1 MKKEESVSDIS
12 GKQALLFWVRRDI
25 TATTYFRP
33 RHIDQGKSILATLKQ
48 TLDYGKNPKKTRDGF
63 LISAYECDPATA
75 DTEFLLAKRQYFYIT
90 GREQKRDKDI
100 LLYQIR
106 QAFKPGEITPEEANR
121 IGYELA
127 IRFTKGR
134 HAFIVTTHE
143 DKHHI
148 HSHIYFN
155 STNLDCTGKFEDFKR
170 SGRAIRRLSDTIC
183 VENGLSIVEN
193 PKPSKGHYGTWLGD
207 EKPPSFQEKLRR
219 TIDSVL
225 MQKPSD
231 FEAFLSLMEE
241 AGYAVKRGK
250 HIKFTGPGQI
260 RGTRCDTLK
269 GDYTE
274 QAIRERIEGSR
285 MVVSGGGTAFEPTA
299 QRVNLLIDIQSKI
312 QAGKGPGYERW
323 AKIFNLK
330 QAAQTL
336 IFLQENGVTEYTQ
349 LEKKAAEAT
358 ATFNDLSAKIKQT
371 ENRMKEISELQKQ
384 ISNYSR
390 TREIY
395 VQYRKSGY
403 SNKFRS
409 EHEGEILLH
418 QSAKK
423 AFDAFGLKKL
433 PSIQMLKQE
442 YAVLLTE
449 KKKLYQGYRQARET
463 MKNLLTAKE
472 NTDRL
477 LRFSP
482 AAPEQENLRR

>member
-1 MKKEESVSDIS
+1 MPVS
-12 GKQALLFWVRRDI
+12 GFYREQAFLFQEGGGH

-33 RHIDQGKSILATLKQ
+33 RHIDKGRSILESIKQ
-48 TLDYGKNPKKTRDGF
+48 SLDYGKNPKKTRDGF
-63 LISAYECDPATA
+63 LISAYACDPVTA
-75 DTEFLLAKRQYFYIT
+75 DAEFLLAKRQYYYIT
-90 GREQKRDKDI
+90 GREQKRDKNI

-106 QAFKPGEITPEEANR
+106 QAFKPGEISPEEANR

-127 IRFTKGR
+127 LRFTKGN

-155 STNLDCTGKFEDFKR
+155 STSLDCTKKFEDFFR

-183 VENGLSIVEN
+183 VENGLSIIEN
-193 PKPSKGHYGTWLGD
+193 SKPSKGHYGTWLGD
-207 EKPPSFQEKLRR
+207 EKPPSFQKKLRQA
-219 TIDSVL
+219 IDAAL
-225 MQKPSD
+225 EKKPSD
-231 FEAFLSLMEE
+231 FEAFLALME
-241 AGYAVKRGK
+241 ASGYSVKRGK
-250 HIKFTGPGQI
+250 HIKFTGPGEK

-285 MVVSGGGTAFEPTA
+285 IVVSGGGSAFEPATA
-299 QRVNLLIDIQSKI
+299 KVNLLIDIQVKI

-330 QAAQTL
+330 QMAQTL
-336 IFLQENGVTEYTQ
+336 IFLQENGVTEYSQ
-349 LEKKAAEAT
+349 LEKKATEAT
-358 ATFNDLSAKIKQT
+358 AAFNDISTKIKQT
-371 ENRMKEISELQKQ
+371 ETRMKEISELQKH

-390 TREIY
+390 TREVYI
-395 VQYRKSGY
+395 QYRQAGY
-403 SNKFRS
+403 SKKFHS

-423 AFDAFGLKKL
+423 AFDALGLKKL
-433 PSIQMLKQE
+433 PSIQALKRE
-442 YAVLLTE
+442 YAVLLAE
-449 KKKLYQGYRQARET
+449 KKKLYQGYRQAREN

-477 LRFSP
+477 LHYSQT
-482 AAPEQENLRR
+482 APEQENLRR

>member
-1 MKKEESVSDIS
+1 M
-12 GKQALLFWVRRDI
+12 GRRDI

-33 RHIDQGKSILATLKQ
+33 RHIDKGKSILATLKQ
-48 TLDYGKNPKKTRDGF
+48 SLDYGKNPKKTRDGF
-63 LISAYECDPATA
+63 LISSYECDPATA
-75 DTEFLLAKRQYFYIT
+75 DTEFLLAKRQYYYIT
-90 GREQKRDKDI
+90 GREQNRDKNI

-106 QAFKPGEITPEEANR
+106 QAFKPGEITAEEANR
-121 IGYELA
+121 LAYELA
-127 IRFTKGR
+127 MRFTKGR

-155 STNLDCTGKFEDFKR
+155 STNLDCTGKFDDFKR

-183 VENGLSIVEN
+183 VENGLSIIEN

-207 EKPPSFQEKLRR
+207 TKPLSFQEKLRQ
-219 TIDSVL
+219 TIDAVL
-225 MQKPSD
+225 EKKPSD
-231 FEAFLSLMEE
+231 FDRFLSLMEA

-250 HIKFTGPGQI
+250 HIKFTGPGQK

-269 GDYTE
+269 GNYTE
-274 QAIRERIEGSR
+274 QAIRERIEGTR
-285 MVVSGGGTAFEPTA
+285 VVVSGGGSTFEPTTA
-299 QRVNLLIDIQSKI
+299 KVNLLIDIQAKI

-336 IFLQENGVTEYTQ
+336 IFLQENDLTEYTQ

-358 ATFNDLSAKIKQT
+358 ANFNSLSEKIKQT
-371 ENRMKEISELQKQ
+371 ESRMKEVSELQKH

-390 TREIY
+390 TREVYI
-395 VQYRKSGY
+395 QYRKAGY
-403 SNKFRS
+403 SKKFFA

-423 AFDAFGLKKL
+423 AFDALGLKKL
-433 PSIQMLKQE
+433 PSISSLKQE
-442 YAVLLTE
+442 FAILLVE
-449 KKKLYQGYRQARET
+449 KKKLYQGYRQAREN
-463 MKNLLTAKE
+463 MKNLMTAKA

-477 LRFSP
+477 LRYSTTV
-482 AAPEQENLRR
+482 PEQENLRR

>member
-1 MKKEESVSDIS
+1 M
-12 GKQALLFWVRRDI
+12 QALLFWGRRGI
-25 TATTYFRP
+25 TATTYFKP
-33 RHIDQGKSILATLKQ
+33 RHIDKGRSILAALKQ
-48 TLDYGKNPKKTRDGF
+48 SLDYGKNPKKTRDGF

-75 DTEFLLAKRQYFYIT
+75 DSEFLLAKRQYYYIT
-90 GREQKRDKDI
+90 GREQKRDNNI

-106 QAFKPGEITPEEANR
+106 QAFKPGEISPEEANR

-155 STNLDCTGKFEDFKR
+155 STNLDCTGKFDDFKR

-183 VENGLSIVEN
+183 VENGLSIIEN

-207 EKPPSFQEKLRR
+207 AKPLSFHEKLRR
-219 TIDSVL
+219 TIDVVL
-225 MQKPSD
+225 EQKPSNFD
-231 FEAFLSLMEE
+231 VFLSLMEA
-241 AGYAVKRGK
+241 AGYSVKRGK
-250 HIKFTGPGQI
+250 HIKFTGPGQK

-269 GDYTE
+269 GNYTE
-274 QAIRERIEGSR
+274 QAIRERIEGTR
-285 MVVSGGGTAFEPTA
+285 VMVSGGGSAFEPTTA
-299 QRVNLLIDIQSKI
+299 KVNLLIDIQAKM

-336 IFLQENGVTEYTQ
+336 IFLQENGLTEYAQ

-358 ATFNDLSAKIKQT
+358 AVFNDFSEKIKQAET
-371 ENRMKEISELQKQ
+371 SMKEISKLQKH

-390 TREIY
+390 TREVY
-395 VQYRKSGY
+395 VEYRKAGY
-403 SNKFRS
+403 SKKFLA

-423 AFDAFGLKKL
+423 AFDALGLKKL
-433 PSIQMLKQE
+433 PSINTLKQE
-442 YAVLLTE
+442 FAVLLAE

-477 LRFSP
+477 LRYSP
-482 AAPEQENLRR
+482 SAPMQENLRR

>member
-1 MKKEESVSDIS
+1 M
-12 GKQALLFWVRRDI
+12 
-25 TATTYFRP
+25 
-33 RHIDQGKSILATLKQ
+33 
-48 TLDYGKNPKKTRDGF
+48 
-63 LISAYECDPATA
+63 
-75 DTEFLLAKRQYFYIT
+75 
-90 GREQKRDKDI
+90 
-100 LLYQIR
+100 
-106 QAFKPGEITPEEANR
+106 
-121 IGYELA
+121 
-127 IRFTKGR
+127 
-134 HAFIVTTHE
+134 
-143 DKHHI
+143 
-148 HSHIYFN
+148 
-155 STNLDCTGKFEDFKR
+155 
-170 SGRAIRRLSDTIC
+170 
-183 VENGLSIVEN
+183 ENGLSIVEN

-207 EKPPSFQEKLRR
+207 EKPLSFQEKLRR
-219 TIDSVL
+219 TIDVVL

-241 AGYAVKRGK
+241 SGYAVKRGK
-250 HIKFTGPGQI
+250 HIKFTGSGQI

-336 IFLQENGVTEYTQ
+336 IFLQENGVTEYAQ

-371 ENRMKEISELQKQ
+371 ENRMEEISELQKQ

-403 SNKFRS
+403 SKKFRS

-423 AFDAFGLKKL
+423 AFDALGLKKL